1 MNDARPHT
9 ISGSAHHQRP
19 ALSAYTFQPD
29 SSIDKT
35 PVVSPQDDYAHVP
48 DVPSRDMHKSY
59 IPTSLKTL
67 GLYIID
73 IIFYMLNCS
82 RDANKLIFYSIVYL

>member
-9 ISGSAHHQRP
+9 ISGGSVHHQRP
-19 ALSAYTFQPD
+19 ALNAYTFQPD

-59 IPTSLKTL
+59 TPTSLKTV
-67 GLYIID
+67 GLYTSK
-73 IIFYMLNCS
+73 IF
-82 RDANKLIFYSIVYL
+82 KFKF

>member
-9 ISGSAHHQRP
+9 ISGGAHHQRP
-19 ALSAYTFQPD
+19 SLSAYTFQAD

-35 PVVSPQDDYAHVP
+35 PVVSPQDDYAHAP

-59 IPTSLKTL
+59 IPSSLKTV
-67 GLYIID
+67 GLYIHFLFVFFN
-73 IIFYMLNCS
+73 IIKCKY
-82 RDANKLIFYSIVYL
+82 VV

>member
-1 MNDARPHT
+1 MQFERAASAIMNDARPHT
-9 ISGSAHHQRP
+9 ISGGGVHHQRP
-19 ALSAYTFQPD
+19 ALNAYTFQPD

-59 IPTSLKTL
+59 TPTSLKTA
-67 GLYIID
+67 GLYTSKH
-73 IIFYMLNCS
+73 L
-82 RDANKLIFYSIVYL
+82 